1 MIDVL
6 KIWLKKYFSD
16 PQVIILGF
24 LTLLGFILIFTLGEM
39 LTPVIISIIAAY
51 LLEGMVAGLEKFKMP
66 RMASVL
72 VVFIL
77 FMACLLILIIWLL
90 PMLSRQIAQLVQD
103 LPGMIANGQKEL
115 MLLPERYPDFISK
128 IQIRQ
133 IIEYMTTELTRMGQY
148 IISISL
154 ASVRGIITFLVYMIL
169 VPLMIFFFL
178 KDKSMILEWCKGFL
192 PEERRLASEV
202 WHEVNHQIGNYIR
215 GKIWEILIIWSVSY
229 VTFILLKLPFAMLLS
244 LFVGLSVLIPYIGA
258 TIMFLPVGLIAF
270 LEWGWGGPLAYTMIA
285 LGIIQALDG
294 NLLVPLLLSGVVNL
308 HPIAIIVAV
317 LVFGGLWGM
326 LGLFFAIP
334 LATFCHAV
342 IKAWQST
349 NRDDEPEIILTNNY
363 SD

>member
-1 MIDVL
+1 MINVFR
-6 KIWLKKYFSD
+6 IWLKKYFSD
-16 PQVIILGF
+16 PQVVILGF
-24 LTLLGFILIFTLGEM
+24 LILLGFVMIFTLGNM
-39 LTPVIISIIAAY
+39 LAPVIVSIIAAY
-51 LLEGMVAGLEKFKMP
+51 LLEGMVAILEKFKLP
-66 RMASVL
+66 RMAAVL

-77 FMACLLILIIWLL
+77 FMACLLVLIIWLL
-90 PMLSRQIAQLVQD
+90 PMLSRQIGQLVQD
-103 LPGMIANGQKEL
+103 FPAMIANGQKEL
-115 MLLPERYPDFISK
+115 MLLPEKYPDFISRD
-128 IQIRQ
+128 QIRQ
-133 IIEYMTTELTRMGQY
+133 IIDYLTTEFTRMGQY

-154 ASVRGIITFLVYMIL
+154 ASVKGIITFLVYIIL

-178 KDKSMILEWCKGFL
+178 KDKVLILEWCKGFL
-192 PEERRLASEV
+192 PDERKLATDV
-202 WHEVNHQIGNYIR
+202 WYEVNHQIGNYVR
-215 GKIWEILIIWSVSY
+215 GKIWEILIVWAVSY
-229 VTFILLKLPFAMLLS
+229 LTFILLKLPFAMLLS
-244 LFVGLSVLIPYIGA
+244 LFVGLSVLIPYLGA

-270 LEWGWGGPLAYTMIA
+270 LEWGWGAPLAYTMIA

-334 LATFCHAV
+334 LATFFHAV

-349 NRDDEPEIILTNNY
+349 SRDEKPGELLSETW